1 MTMPL
6 PTQQRKVR
14 VLVVDDSALMRK
26 ILTEVLESDPEIQVV
41 GTASDPLIARELIKE
56 LNPDV
61 ITLDV
66 EMPNLDG
73 ITFLERLMRLRPIP
87 VVMVSAL
94 IPRDVDLTFRALEL
108 GAVDFIPKPKFDI
121 TSNFEAMRE
130 SVTSKIKNAS
140 KAKLQ
145 DHHLKSGTV
154 AKATGRY
161 QGSNYVVAIG
171 ASTGGVSALLDVLS
185 ALPADAPPTVIV
197 QHMPAGFTHQ
207 FAERLNRQ
215 CAMSISEVERGCR
228 LLSGHAYIAP
238 GDQHLVVE
246 RSGAYY
252 TCRLEQGPAVSGHK
266 PSVDVLFSS
275 VAEAAG
281 SNGIGIILTGMG
293 RDGADGLKK
302 MRDAGASTASQSEA
316 SCLIYG
322 MPKAAVLAGASQV
335 EIAIEDAAAFI
346 LQKSR
351 HTSAQG
357 AVVP

>member
-1 MTMPL
+1 MTIP
-6 PTQQRKVR
+6 PTKMQPKVR

-26 ILTEVLESDPEIQVV
+26 ILTEVLESDPTIEVV
-41 GTASDPLIARELIKE
+41 GTAADPLIAREKIKA

-94 IPRDVDLTFRALEL
+94 IPRDVELTFQALEL
-108 GAVDFIPKPKFDI
+108 GAVDFIPKPKIDI
-121 TSNFEAMRE
+121 ASNFEAMRE
-130 SVTSKIKNAS
+130 SVTSKIKAAS

-145 DHHLKSGTV
+145 THHF
-154 AKATGRY
+154 KAPVSQPIGRF
-161 QGSNYVVAIG
+161 QGSNQIVAIG
-171 ASTGGVSALLDVLS
+171 ASTGGVSAILDVLS

-197 QHMPAGFTHQ
+197 QHMPPGFTRQ
-207 FAERLNRQ
+207 FAERLNKS
-215 CAMSISEVERGCR
+215 CAMSVSEVTTGCR

-246 RSGAYY
+246 RSGGYY
-252 TCRLEQGPAVSGHK
+252 FCRLEQGPAVSGHK
-266 PSVDVLFSS
+266 PSVDVLFDS

-281 SNGIGIILTGMG
+281 ANGIGLILTGMG
-293 RDGADGLKK
+293 QDGAAGLKK
-302 MRDAGASTASQSEA
+302 MRDFGAATANQNEA

-322 MPKAAVLAGASQV
+322 MPKAAQAMGASQFEV
-335 EIAIEDAAAFI
+335 AIEDAATFI
-346 LQKSR
+346 MQKSR
-351 HTSAQG
+351 QVA
-357 AVVP
+357 ARRVIAE